1 MLCND
6 AVNPCFFPVL
16 SLMTTPTDT
25 LIARHI
31 RPDVLAMHAY
41 MVQDSTGLLK
51 LDAMENPFRLPDDL
65 RAALGQRLAEV
76 AMNRYPGSRIDDL
89 RAALAKHAPLPEG
102 FGLMLGNGSDELI
115 TLLSVAC
122 DLPGASILTPV
133 PGFVMY
139 EVSAQLQGL
148 NFVGV
153 PLTPTFEL
161 DEAAMLAAIEQ
172 HQPAIVYLAYPNNPT
187 ANLFD
192 DAAVERII
200 QAAPGFVVMDEAYQ
214 PFASRSFIGK
224 AANYPNVLIMRT
236 LSKFGLAGVRIG
248 YLIGPKPVIEQL
260 EKVRPPY
267 NVSVLNAEAALFALE
282 HQDEYARQAALLRSE
297 RDKLLAAL
305 QTLPGINPFPSQANM
320 ILLRVPDAN
329 AVFAGLKTRGVLIKN
344 VSKMHALLHNCLRL
358 TVGTPQENEQMM
370 LALKASLV

>member
-1 MLCND
+1 M
-6 AVNPCFFPVL
+6 V
-16 SLMTTPTDT
+16 SSMTTCMSQLLT
-25 LIARHI
+25 RYI

-41 MVQDSTGLLK
+41 LVQDSTGLLK

-65 RAALGQRLAEV
+65 RAALGQRLADV

-102 FGLMLGNGSDELI
+102 FRLLLGNGSDELI
-115 TLLSVAC
+115 TLLSMAC
-122 DLPGASILTPV
+122 DVPGATVLAPV

-148 NFVGV
+148 KFVGV
-153 PLTPTFEL
+153 PLTADFAL
-161 DEAAMLAAIEQ
+161 DEAAMLAAIKE
-172 HQPAIVYLAYPNNPT
+172 HQPAIIYLAYPNNPT

-192 DAAVERII
+192 DAVIERII

-214 PFASRSFIGK
+214 PFASRSFIGQ
-224 AANYPNVLIMRT
+224 AARYPNVLIMRT

-248 YLIGPKPVIEQL
+248 YLMGPQAVIQQI

-282 HQDEYARQAALLRSE
+282 HQEEYDRQAAVLRSE

-305 QTLPGINPFPSQANM
+305 QNLPGVTPFPSQANM

-329 AVFAGLKTRGVLIKN
+329 AVFAGLKARGVLIKN

-370 LALKASLV
+370 LALKASL